1 MAKVGM
7 WAGVFTCLG
16 PRPLGAQD
24 SHGARKRIRVGGLR
38 TGVWAHP
45 PYAAVFLHGI
55 PNLNMAFLVIT
66 EAISQDRRIN
76 MFYITVC

>member
-1 MAKVGM
+1 M

-16 PRPLGAQD
+16 PRPLGVQD

-45 PYAAVFLHGI
+45 PYTAVFLHGI
-55 PNLNMAFLVIT
+55 PNSNMAFLVIT
-66 EAISQDRRIN
+66 EDISQDRRIN
-76 MFYITVC
+76 MFYFTVC